1 MQLRGI
7 IILLTNKKR
16 VKELFYALVSTL
28 LISMV
33 FINNV
38 QAKIFKCT
46 SINGAV
52 YYNDKPCPQGDKE
65 KKIKNAKDVVNG
77 YVPAAS
83 KSQPLVGADA
93 VNGENNN
100 PQKKLSNKKPVD
112 SKQKKALDSNKGDSV
127 SDATKNK
134 AGNKQLPME
143 QAESAF
149 TQKQI
154 STTKAGSSK
163 VTKNTNVSRP
173 NIPKQLSP
181 VEEEMLFIDMHAGEV
196 NEGQ

>member
-16 VKELFYALVSTL
+16 LKELFYALVSTL

-46 SINGAV
+46 SIYGAV
-52 YYNDKPCPQGDKE
+52 YYNDKPCPQGNKE

-77 YVPAAS
+77 YVPPAS
-83 KSQPLVGADA
+83 KKQPLVGADA
-93 VNGENNN
+93 VNSN
-100 PQKKLSNKKPVD
+100 PQKKLSNKNSVS
-112 SKQKKALDSNKGDSV
+112 SKQKKALDFNKGESV
-127 SDATKNK
+127 SGATKNK
-134 AGNKQLPME
+134 AGNKQLPKE
-143 QAESAF
+143 QSESAF
-149 TQKQI
+149 TKKQM
-154 STTKAGSSK
+154 STTKAGSST
-163 VTKNTNVSRP
+163 VIKNTNISRP

-181 VEEEMLFIDMHAGEV
+181 AEEEMLFIDVHAGEV
-196 NEGQ
+196 NEDQ